1 MPGPAPKPTALK
13 LIEGNPGKRTL
24 NKNEPKFGGAPV
36 CPTWLSPDAKTE
48 WKRVVKELSALDM
61 LRSVDSSALA
71 AYCQSYSR
79 WQSAERMIDC
89 DGQTVQEPITN
100 KAGEVVGHKIKC
112 HPAVGIARNALT
124 AMLRASAL
132 FGFDPSS
139 RSRLSVGE
147 PTAADPFE
155 LFMQGIGAN
164 ESHDAEEALPNPR

>member
-13 LIEGNPGKRTL
+13 LLQGNAGKRAL
-24 NKNEPKFGGAPV
+24 NKREPKFSGVPV
-36 CPTWLSPDAKTE
+36 CPEWLTPSAKTE
-48 WKRVVKELSALDM
+48 WDRVVKELSALDM
-61 LRSVDSSALA
+61 IKSVDSSALA
-71 AYCQSYSR
+71 AYCQSYAR

-89 DGQTVQEPITN
+89 DGQTVMEPITN
-100 KAGEVVGHKIKC
+100 KAGEIVAHKVKC

-155 LFMQGIGAN
+155 AFMQGIGAN
-164 ESHDAEEALPNPR
+164 EDIHAEEAVPNPR